1 MKHSDWFK
9 EVMELGTYISGQ
21 SHYIST
27 IVNFIVLYLGNFL
40 VSVTKIGHRLSANK
54 ETFVKNIFK
63 QQLQIGAPRKMT

>member
-54 ETFVKNIFK
+54 ENFVKKIFK